1 MNFKSI
7 ENREISNM
15 DKIQEQILK
24 NQSTIMTFLH
34 YGLND
39 IRTDEILGN
48 ALTIRNSETNKIL
61 DSLK

>member
-1 MNFKSI
+1 
-7 ENREISNM
+7 M
-15 DKIQEQILK
+15 DKIQKQILK

-48 ALTIRNSETNKIL
+48 ALTRRNSETNKIL

>member
-1 MNFKSI
+1 
-7 ENREISNM
+7 M

-34 YGLND
+34 FGLND

-48 ALTIRNSETNKIL
+48 ALTKRNQETNKLL
-61 DSLK
+61 DSQSD